1 MRVGSSRYATARMM
15 AKSRISMQYA
25 MKKIFESKIFDYID
39 AVYLYGSCAR
49 YEQRYDSDVD
59 IAIEL
64 SENINID
71 SYKDEIFMLL
81 SKISP
86 VNSDIPDVDTK
97 ILIGSNWRC
106 SPMLYYKNLS
116 RDAIVLYKKGDPVS

>member
-1 MRVGSSRYATARMM
+1 MRIGSSKYTTVKMM
-15 AKSRISMQYA
+15 ARSRIAMQYA
-25 MKKIFESKIFDYID
+25 MKKIFDYIN
-39 AVYLYGSCAR
+39 AIYLYGSCAR
-49 YEQRYDSDVD
+49 YEQRYDSDID

-64 SENINID
+64 SEDID
-71 SYKDEIFMLL
+71 IDNYKNEIFMLL

-86 VNSDIPDVDTK
+86 VSNDIPDVDTK
-97 ILIGSNWRC
+97 ILIGSSWRC